1 VSDDKILDQDEI
13 DALIHGVDLGKV
25 ATTAEPAPGEVR
37 SYDFNNQM
45 RIVRGRMP
53 TLEMINERFARIF
66 RISLY
71 NMLRRNPEISVQ
83 QIQVKKFSEYVH
95 TLHVP
100 TSLNLV
106 KMNPLRGTA
115 LVVLEPKLVFATV
128 DNFFGG
134 TGRHAKIEG
143 REFTA
148 TEQRVIHMV
157 LRNVF
162 ADLHE
167 AWSHVAPLEIEDYV
181 IQTAE
186 FMSPPRWHIG
196 HTSWFF
202 ETVLQAHQPGYQVY
216 SEDYLFYFNS
226 YYEGFGERIARPKRG
241 TKSRPTVKDTVAYRN
256 HVDEKVLRFLESLDD
271 HPNAQTVMSLIRLGL
286 EHERFQSQRC
296 CASRSAEWRILRG
309 KLLSPRVG
317 VHEKYAFRTIHPTKP
332 VPEAG
337 GNFFL
342 QATLSHINPY

>member
-1 VSDDKILDQDEI
+1 VSEDKILDQAEI
-13 DALIHGVDLGKV
+13 DALIHGVDIGSV
-25 ATTAEPAPGEVR
+25 RTTAEPARNEVR
-37 SYDFNNQM
+37 PYDFNNQM

-66 RISLY
+66 RVSLY
-71 NMLRRNPEISVQ
+71 NLLRRSPEIAVQ

-167 AWSHVAPLEIEDYV
+167 AWSHVAPLEIEFVGSEINPHFANIVSPSEIVVVTSFHIEVDGGGGNLHVTMPYSMIEPLREILDAGV
-181 IQTAE
+181 ASDRVEKDERWMVCLREEIEDAE
-186 FMSPPRWHIG
+186 VQLTTRLGRCNISLATLLNLKAGDIVPCDFLG
-196 HTSWFF
+196 KV
-202 ETVLQAHQPGYQVY
+202 TVLAEDVPVFRGSFGLSHGLQAVKL
-216 SEDYLFYFNS
+216 E
-226 YYEGFGERIARPKRG
+226 ERVRRTPSIL
-241 TKSRPTVKDTVAYRN
+241 S
-256 HVDEKVLRFLESLDD
+256 ESLT
-271 HPNAQTVMSLIRLGL
+271 AKR
-286 EHERFQSQRC
+286 
-296 CASRSAEWRILRG
+296 A
-309 KLLSPRVG
+309 
-317 VHEKYAFRTIHPTKP
+317 
-332 VPEAG
+332 
-337 GNFFL
+337 
-342 QATLSHINPY
+342 

>member
-13 DALIHGVDLGKV
+13 DALIHGVDSGKV
-25 ATTAEPAPGEVR
+25 DTTAEPAPNEAR
-37 SYDFNNQM
+37 NYDFNNQM

-66 RISLY
+66 RVSLY
-71 NMLRRNPEISVQ
+71 NLLRRSPEIAVQ
-83 QIQVKKFSEYVH
+83 PIQVKKFSEYVH

-115 LVVLEPKLVFATV
+115 LVVLEPKLVFAVV

-148 TEQRVIHMV
+148 TEQRIIHMV

-167 AWSHVAPLEIEDYV
+167 AWSHVAPLEFEFVQSEINPHFANIVSPSEIVVVTSFHIEVDGGGGNLHVTMPYSMIEPLREILDAGVASDRVEKDERWVVCLREEIED
-181 IQTAE
+181 AE
-186 FMSPPRWHIG
+186 VMLTTRLGRSSISLATLLNLKAGDIIPCDFTG
-196 HTSWFF
+196 KV
-202 ETVLQAHQPGYQVY
+202 TVLAEDVPLFRGSFGLSHGLQAVKV
-216 SEDYLFYFNS
+216 E
-226 YYEGFGERIARPKRG
+226 ERIRRNNLLLTDGLTARK
-241 TKSRPTVKDTVAYRN
+241 
-256 HVDEKVLRFLESLDD
+256 
-271 HPNAQTVMSLIRLGL
+271 
-286 EHERFQSQRC
+286 
-296 CASRSAEWRILRG
+296 
-309 KLLSPRVG
+309 
-317 VHEKYAFRTIHPTKP
+317 
-332 VPEAG
+332 
-337 GNFFL
+337 
-342 QATLSHINPY
+342 